1 MQLGRESETEHRKSV
16 TLRKQRSESGKDEI
30 AEYFEAQKE
39 VMKGG
44 ERGGYRKM
52 R

>member
-1 MQLGRESETEHRKSV
+1 MGGECEPCYRKSV